1 MNDIVDNYS
10 NIAKKIDVLDI
21 INRIKEFRKL
31 DFKNLTDSDLHNAIY
46 HVTM

>member
-1 MNDIVDNYS
+1 MDDTVDNYS

-31 DFKNLTDSDLHNAIY
+31 DFKNLPELQ
-46 HVTM
+46 

>member
-31 DFKNLTDSDLHNAIY
+31 DFKNLPELQ
-46 HVTM
+46 